1 MFHMETAERFSS
13 RVNKTDGCWEW
24 TGGGV
29 RGYGR
34 YWFNGKQVQSHRYS
48 YTLHHPLTIDLLDG
62 HREICVCHRCDNPKC
77 VNPAHLFL
85 GSHADNVKDKEAKGR
100 GNQAKGEKQG
110 ASKITEAQVRE
121 IRNKYANGGITQQ
134 QLALEYGITHTTVH
148 SLIRRKTWFHIT
160 DN

>member
-1 MFHMETAERFSS
+1 
-13 RVNKTDGCWEW
+13 
-24 TGGGV
+24 
-29 RGYGR
+29 
-34 YWFNGKQVQSHRYS
+34 
-48 YTLHHPLTIDLLDG
+48 
-62 HREICVCHRCDNPKC
+62 
-77 VNPAHLFL
+77 
-85 GSHADNVKDKEAKGR
+85 VKDKEAKGR

>member
-1 MFHMETAERFSS
+1 MIDAERFWS

-24 TGGGV
+24 TGCIV
-29 RGYGR
+29 NRYGQF
-34 YWFNGKQVQSHRYS
+34 YLNGKGVKAHRYS
-48 YTLHHPLTIDLLDG
+48 YIIHHPITIDLWE

-85 GSHADNVKDKEAKGR
+85 GSNADNMKDKMAKGR
-100 GNQAKGEKQG
+100 GKQPKGEKQ
-110 ASKITEAQVRE
+110 ALSKLTETQVRE

-134 QLALEYGITHTTVH
+134 QLALEYGVNKSNINK
-148 SLIRRKTWFHIT
+148 LIRRKRWFHIT